1 MHSRQNVCVRA
12 TTKQRQRCVF
22 QIILALTFP
31 VRVKTF
37 TMRFPLI
44 GQNRPMFIGNLGLFW
59 IYFYRLMR
67 KRIVISVITMQK
79 SINALGYYCVFV
91 QTDTT
96 PHDREQH
103 PPLALCAKRSIGCCA
118 KCWSSCCS
126 SCCCSSSCCCC
137 SAGPLERRELPSK
150 ALTAAQRCRK
160 QRLEALAILRSRQ
173 LLRAHCPG
181 PRRLQKRHFSL
192 STFVYVCPEP
202 VLAKIQF
209 FLSTK
214 WCKKDV
220 FRTATAAPAVLLPAL
235 VEAAPAVGRGAATL
249 CHCAQMDRL
258 VAM

>member
-22 QIILALTFP
+22 HIILALTFP

-173 LLRAHCPG
+173 LLRAHYPG
-181 PRRLQKRHFSL
+181 PPRLQKRHFSL
-192 STFVYVCPEP
+192 LTLSMFVPSLSWQRFSSFLAHNGAKKTF
-202 VLAKIQF
+202 
-209 FLSTK
+209 S
-214 WCKKDV
+214 
-220 FRTATAAPAVLLPAL
+220 APPPQPLP
-235 VEAAPAVGRGAATL
+235 
-249 CHCAQMDRL
+249 CCCRL
-258 VAM
+258 